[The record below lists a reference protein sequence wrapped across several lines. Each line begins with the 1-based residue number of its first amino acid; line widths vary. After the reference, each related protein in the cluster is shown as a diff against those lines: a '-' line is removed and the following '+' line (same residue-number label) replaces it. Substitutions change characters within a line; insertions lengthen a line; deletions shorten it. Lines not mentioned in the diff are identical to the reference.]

1 FAMTD
6 ALFAP
11 LAARQV
17 LRARQID
24 VQTARN
30 DALLTTAEAYFNVQQ
45 ARGRLVA
52 TQDMIEKGLQLRTV
66 IDSEPM
72 ASARSTDLHRARAQ
86 LARMEDVIA
95 SAREQWRLASADL
108 TQVLR
113 LDP

>member
-30 DALLTTAEAYFNVQQ
+30 DALLVTAEAYFNVQQ
-45 ARGRLVA
+45 ARGRLAA
-52 TQDMIEKGLQLRTV
+52 TQHVVVRGLLLRNAITVEPSQLER
-66 IDSEPM
+66 
-72 ASARSTDLHRARAQ
+72 ASDLHRARAQ
-86 LARMEDVIA
+86 LANFDDAIA
-95 SAREQWRLASADL
+95 TAREQWRLASADL
-108 TQVLR
+108 T
-113 LDP
+113 